1 MTSKI
6 VEQINLKSLKL
17 SLLDYLVGRG
27 SQEIN
32 ERIPPKF
39 QIIVKNIIVL
49 EIM

>member
-6 VEQINLKSLKL
+6 VEKINLKSLKL
-17 SLLDYLVGRG
+17 SLSDYLVGRG

-32 ERIPPKF
+32 ERITPKF